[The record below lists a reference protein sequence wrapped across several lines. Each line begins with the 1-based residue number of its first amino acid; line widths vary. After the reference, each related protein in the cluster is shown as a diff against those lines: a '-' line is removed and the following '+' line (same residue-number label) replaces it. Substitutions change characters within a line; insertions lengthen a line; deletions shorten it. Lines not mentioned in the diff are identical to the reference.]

1 MVKWEVNV
9 LATER
14 GAATRQSA
22 EMPSASATTQATAN
36 SIDPLLIGFYWG
48 LKIKVDF
55 VCLKSKVSIYALG
68 V

>member
-36 SIDPLLIGFYWG
+36 SIDPLLIGFYWLG
-48 LKIKVDF
+48 LKIKGVDF
-55 VCLKSKVSIYALG
+55 VCLKSKVGI
-68 V
+68 